1 VTWVTAFWAPS
12 PYIPERM
19 SGPRDLTPTEL
30 ERNGLGLIERRAVA
44 GEAVTRVYCL
54 RCGSQVAPERR
65 EEDPDWWACARG
77 CNTLYVRAAS
87 DAAARP
93 TT

>member
-1 VTWVTAFWAPS
+1 MASS
-12 PYIPERM
+12 PYSPEPM

-30 ERNGLGLIERRAVA
+30 ERNGLGLIHRRAAA
-44 GEAVTRVYCL
+44 GEAVMRVYCL

-65 EEDPDWWACARG
+65 EEDPDGWWACARG
-77 CNTLYVRAAS
+77 CNTRYMHAGS
-87 DAAARP
+87 DSAARP